1 MHESIWR
8 NGWAGQCCNQAKA
21 LGVHQ
26 QLHHRPNW
34 QHRRFGC
41 DGRWICPIR
50 HSVHSRVKRMDGR
63 TDGRMHPTGSWSG
76 SLQHRIWHPRR
87 NKIILS
93 SLARR
98 KMASWLHPLSLC
110 QMRRKGKV
118 LRTHHPTTAPSAN
131 AQTQA
136 LTRALHLDGTVFS
149 SLKSRADWHAQ
160 IPTWHMF
167 DKNSTRSH
175 TVIPR
180 LLTIFVTPF
189 FTLRRNEKTRYLF
202 FLLVVPRVNKKSPK
216 TDQNDFGRIWTCANE
231 DCSLNAAPWT
241 TRPRCQLL
249 SWKSW
254 SH

>member
-1 MHESIWR
+1 
-8 NGWAGQCCNQAKA
+8 
-21 LGVHQ
+21 
-26 QLHHRPNW
+26 
-34 QHRRFGC
+34 
-41 DGRWICPIR
+41 
-50 HSVHSRVKRMDGR
+50 
-63 TDGRMHPTGSWSG
+63 
-76 SLQHRIWHPRR
+76 
-87 NKIILS
+87 
-93 SLARR
+93 
-98 KMASWLHPLSLC
+98 MASWLHPLSLC

-202 FLLVVPRVNKKSPK
+202 FSACRPACEQKVSQNRSKWLWQDLNLRQWRLQPKCSALDHSATKSDNQVRSGNWTRDHFHPK
-216 TDQNDFGRIWTCANE
+216 E
-231 DCSLNAAPWT
+231 VSYP
-241 TRPRCQLL
+241 
-249 SWKSW
+249 
-254 SH
+254 